1 MAKTGSPASGFTL
14 LELLVVITILGM
26 IVLALN
32 GGVRFAGQAWLMQ
45 ERRSAESGDL
55 DSVQAVIRNL
65 ITSGRSFEGNGASL
79 RFISP
84 LPEALARG
92 GLYEVDLHTAGD
104 RLVLD
109 WKPSFKGPA
118 SFGSMEAELARNIS
132 GLTFSYFI
140 PPDGWQTT
148 IPDKTKPP
156 GLIRVTIRMKGSRPL
171 PVFFAAPMVD
181 IDPAAMK

>member
-1 MAKTGSPASGFTL
+1 MAETGSRTNGFTL
-14 LELLVVITILGM
+14 LELLIVITILGM

-45 ERRSAESGDL
+45 ERRSAEFGDL

-65 ITSGRSFEGNGASL
+65 IASGRRFEGDGTSL
-79 RFISP
+79 RFVST

-92 GLYEVDLHTAGD
+92 GLYEVDLLSAGN

-109 WKPSFKGPA
+109 WKPSFNGPA
-118 SFGSMEAELARNIS
+118 SFRSMETELARNVS
-132 GLTFSYFI
+132 GVSFSYFI
-140 PPDGWQTT
+140 PPEGWQGT

-156 GLIRVTIRMKGSRPL
+156 GLIRVTIRMNGGRTP

-181 IDPAAMK
+181 IDPTGMN